1 MSDIQIPKTDSIEEL
16 ARFWDTHDVTDF
28 QSELEEVPEPIF
40 DRDTV
45 TLRLQPGEA
54 ETVRQLAKT
63 KGMPETALI
72 HLWISE
78 KIESARCE
86 QS

>member
-1 MSDIQIPKTDSIEEL
+1 M
-16 ARFWDTHDVTDF
+16 TDF
-28 QSELEEVPEPIF
+28 QGELEVMPEPVC

-54 ETVRQLAKT
+54 ETVRRLAKT
-63 KGMPETALI
+63 KGVPEAALI